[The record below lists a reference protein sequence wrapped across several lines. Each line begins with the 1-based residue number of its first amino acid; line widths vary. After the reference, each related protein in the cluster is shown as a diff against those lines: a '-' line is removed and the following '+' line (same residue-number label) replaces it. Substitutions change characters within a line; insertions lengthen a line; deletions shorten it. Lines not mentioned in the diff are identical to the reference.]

1 MHGTTIDRRVKKTK
15 KQLRLALMHLMTQ
28 KSAKSISV
36 RELAEQAD
44 INRSTFYIHYKDV
57 NDLLLH
63 LEDEMVRALSA
74 ARSQGLHDR
83 RLPLPDGPLR
93 LHSGER

>member
-1 MHGTTIDRRVKKTK
+1 MHGMTIDRRVKKTK

-44 INRSTFYIHYKDV
+44 INRSTFY
-57 NDLLLH
+57 
-63 LEDEMVRALSA
+63 MSA
-74 ARSQGLHDR
+74 ARSQGLHDW
-83 RLPLPDGPLR
+83 RLPLPDGSLR

>member
-63 LEDEMVRALSA
+63 LEDEMA
-74 ARSQGLHDR
+74 ARSQGLHDW
-83 RLPLPDGPLR
+83 RLPLPDGSLR

>member
-36 RELAEQAD
+36 RELAGQGG
-44 INRSTFYIHYKDV
+44 YQPQH
-57 NDLLLH
+57 LLY
-63 LEDEMVRALSA
+63 
-74 ARSQGLHDR
+74 
-83 RLPLPDGPLR
+83 PL
-93 LHSGER
+93 

>member
-44 INRSTFYIHYKDV
+44 INRSIWRMRWRSV
-57 NDLLLH
+57 CQS
-63 LEDEMVRALSA
+63 SA
-74 ARSQGLHDR
+74 GGTIPRT
-83 RLPLPDGPLR
+83 P
-93 LHSGER
+93 

>member
-63 LEDEMVRALSA
+63 LEDGRLSAVRAEDASA
-74 ARSQGLHDR
+74 PFAWAGKRG
-83 RLPLPDGPLR
+83 
-93 LHSGER
+93 